1 MALIGVVVVV
11 GGVQERGERNGPGGV
26 AQGTAE
32 KGVRGCG
39 ADKCLS
45 RSGASGVDARCEVLG
60 PGP

>member
-1 MALIGVVVVV
+1 MVALTGVVVV

-26 AQGTAE
+26 AQGTPE

-45 RSGASGVDARCEVLG
+45 RSGVSGVDAR
-60 PGP
+60 